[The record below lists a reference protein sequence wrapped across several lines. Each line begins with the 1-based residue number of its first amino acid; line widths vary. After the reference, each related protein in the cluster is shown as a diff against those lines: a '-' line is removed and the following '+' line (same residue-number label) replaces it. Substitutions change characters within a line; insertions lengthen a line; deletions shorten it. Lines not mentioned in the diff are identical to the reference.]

1 LTSSFFSSSGIKTE
15 AWHALLQ
22 LDPLSLKKKTI
33 MNLDI
38 GFSFFQFYAI
48 FKQSLHSF
56 GERKVKGKNSLAF
69 LKNELGTNKTQLY
82 IK

>member
-1 LTSSFFSSSGIKTE
+1 
-15 AWHALLQ
+15 
-22 LDPLSLKKKTI
+22 